1 MIEKYTIGD
10 FSTNTYV
17 LSKGNKAIIID
28 PSINFEKIIDRIK
41 SEYQIVAVLIT
52 HAHIDHVDGI
62 KYLEDYP
69 IYFPRIDYLYLKDPG
84 YTLYGWYNE
93 ELPFNPEELDIHLL
107 DNGNIIKIDDFKIE
121 CYATPGHTLG
131 GMIFK
136 YEDVIFTGDTL
147 FKSSIGRTDLKG
159 GDLRELYK
167 SICFILDTFDP
178 ETRLFPGHDSETTI
192 KDEKVNNLYYIDAS
206 KTI

>member
-69 IYFPRIDYLYLKDPG
+69 IY
-84 YTLYGWYNE
+84 
-93 ELPFNPEELDIHLL
+93 
-107 DNGNIIKIDDFKIE
+107 
-121 CYATPGHTLG
+121 
-131 GMIFK
+131 
-136 YEDVIFTGDTL
+136 
-147 FKSSIGRTDLKG
+147 
-159 GDLRELYK
+159 
-167 SICFILDTFDP
+167 
-178 ETRLFPGHDSETTI
+178 
-192 KDEKVNNLYYIDAS
+192 
-206 KTI
+206 